1 MTDTFVDSKVQRIQV
16 MLYVKASKEP
26 ETRFKRLY
34 KYLTRTEWV
43 EMAINGILRK
53 RGSRTA
59 GIDGKTR
66 SDYLDEDERAQL
78 ATSILDGLQA
88 QTYQP
93 QPVRRVYIEK
103 ANGKLR
109 PLGIPTI
116 KDRVV
121 QQMVRMALEPIYEAT
136 FLPCSYGF
144 RPNRCTW
151 DALAETYHYLRPSYQ
166 YYTVIEGDIRD
177 CFGSIHHG
185 TLMRQ
190 LRRRI
195 LDKRLLALIWEML
208 RAGVLEDLQFA
219 ETTVGAP
226 QGGIVSPLLS
236 NVYMHRLDEWFH
248 YRFHA
253 LTGTQRFQLRRK
265 GVLAAVRYI
274 RFADDFI
281 ALMRR
286 SECAEA
292 LKQELAEFIA
302 QELKMTLSE
311 EKTTIVHASEGFD
324 YLGVRT
330 FIAPRRSN
338 PNQILPFHIPAK
350 KTVNAYRQKVKDL
363 TLKQL
368 DYMPPAE
375 RIAALNLLTIGWA
388 NYHRWGN
395 ARDTFESL
403 GYWTVK
409 KVHAMLRRYTPVGKR
424 ATFERYFRPISEC
437 ANLQKWK
444 RYTSWL
450 TPSVEIGEGIRIGLL
465 PMAVISTKKYW
476 WYRGN
481 RVPPAYRLIEDEE
494 QWRERETDFYTDA
507 EVIANAQLGQ
517 ASRWYTGKYGFTYF
531 HNRREVFQR
540 DRYTCT
546 VCGYKTQ
553 RQKGEVNDL
562 EVHHINPEGGWDI
575 DNLQVVCLP
584 CHYRLAAIQQAD

>member
-1 MTDTFVDSKVQRIQV
+1 MDTSVDGKVQRIQV

-34 KYLTRTEWV
+34 KYLTRAEWV
-43 EMAINGILRK
+43 EMAIDEILRK

-66 SDYLDEDERAQL
+66 SDYLEENERAQL
-78 ATSILDGLQA
+78 AASILDELRM

-93 QPVRRVYIEK
+93 QPVRRLYIEK

-109 PLGIPTI
+109 PLGIPTL

-121 QQMVRMALEPIYEAT
+121 QQMVRMVLEPIYEAT

-151 DALAETYHYLRPSYQ
+151 DALAETYYYLRPSYQ
-166 YYTVIEGDIRD
+166 YHTIIEGDIRD

-195 LDKRLLALIWEML
+195 LDKRLLTLIWKML

-236 NVYMHRLDEWFH
+236 NIYMHRLDEWFH
-248 YRFHA
+248 CRFHA
-253 LTGTQRFQLRRK
+253 LTGTQRYQLRRK

-281 ALMRR
+281 VLMRR
-286 SECAEA
+286 DDCAEP
-292 LKQELAEFIA
+292 LKQELTEFIA

-324 YLGVRT
+324 FLGVKT

-338 PNQILPFHIPAK
+338 PNQILPYHIPAK
-350 KTVNAYRQKVKDL
+350 KSVNAYRRKVKEL
-363 TLKQL
+363 THRSL

-375 RIAALNLLTIGWA
+375 RIAALNRLTIGWA

-395 ARDTFESL
+395 ARSTFESL
-403 GYWTVK
+403 GYWTTQ
-409 KVHAMLRRYTPVGKR
+409 KVYAMLRRYTPSGKR
-424 ATFERYFRPISEC
+424 AAFGRHFRPISEC

-444 RYTSWL
+444 RYTNWL
-450 TPSVEIGEGIRIGLL
+450 TPSVEIGEDIRIGLL
-465 PMAVISTKKYW
+465 PMAAISTGVYW
-476 WYRGN
+476 WFRGN
-481 RVPPAYRLIEDEE
+481 RIPPAYRPLGDEE
-494 QWRERETDFYTDA
+494 QWRDRETDFYTDA
-507 EVIANAQLGQ
+507 EVIENTQLGQ
-517 ASRWYTGKYGFTYF
+517 VSRWYTGRYGFTYF
-531 HNRREVFQR
+531 HNRRVVFQR
-540 DRYTCT
+540 DKHTCT
-546 VCGYKTQ
+546 VCGYRSQ

-562 EVHHINPEGGWDI
+562 EVHHINPDGGWEI
-575 DNLQVVCLP
+575 NNLQVVCLL
-584 CHYRLAAIQQAD
+584 CHYRLTAVQ